1 MTLLKCL
8 KEMRL
13 VQGILSFTNLT
24 KTMIG
29 VNVGDWHYFNYT
41 FDKRVTPKKTDW
53 VDFTYINRR

>member
-1 MTLLKCL
+1 
-8 KEMRL
+8 MRL
-13 VQGILSFTNLT
+13 VQGELSFTNLT

-29 VNVGDWHYFNYT
+29 VNVGDWHYFNYA